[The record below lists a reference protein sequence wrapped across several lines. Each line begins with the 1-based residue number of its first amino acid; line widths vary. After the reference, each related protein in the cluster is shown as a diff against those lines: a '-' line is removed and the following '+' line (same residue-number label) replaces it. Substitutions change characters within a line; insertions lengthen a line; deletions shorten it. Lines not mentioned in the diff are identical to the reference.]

1 MRMKEESERASLKLN
16 IKNPEIRASSPI
28 TSWHIEGEKL
38 KVVADFLFL
47 DSKITVDG
55 DCSHGVRRH
64 LPLGRK
70 AMTNLDSMLKSRDI
84 TLPTKVH
91 IAKAMVF
98 PMVIYACENW
108 TIKKAECLRI
118 DAFEMWCC
126 RRPLD
131 SKEIKPLNIKGNQP

>member
-1 MRMKEESERASLKLN
+1 MKSEDNLLLS
-16 IKNPEIRASSPI
+16 
-28 TSWHIEGEKL
+28 
-38 KVVADFLFL
+38 
-47 DSKITVDG
+47 
-55 DCSHGVRRH
+55 
-64 LPLGRK
+64 RK
-70 AMTNLDSMLKSRDI
+70 AMTNRDSVLNNGDI

-118 DAFEMWCC
+118 DAFGTWCW

-131 SKEIKPLNIKGNQP
+131 STEIKPVNIKGNQP